1 MTLELKKFDM
11 RNITFKPDENKGP
24 VIVMIGRRDTGKSYL
39 VRDLLYHHQDIPV
52 GTVISGTEAGNGFYA
67 QHVPKLFIHEE
78 YSSIL
83 IENILRRQK
92 AVLKQ
97 MKKEE
102 AAYGRSRVD
111 PRTFAILDDCLYD
124 QSWTRDK
131 LMRLLFMNG
140 RHWKVMLIITMQYP
154 LGIPP
159 NLRTNIDYVFLLR
172 EPYMTN
178 RKRIW
183 ENYAS
188 MFPTLESFSAV
199 MDQTTENY
207 ECLVI
212 NNNAKSNKLNDQIF
226 WYKAES
232 RPDFRLGSKEFWELS
247 KGINSDD
254 EDDAYD
260 PNKSHK
266 KSKGQQINVKK
277 TKW

>member
-24 VIVMIGRRDTGKSYL
+24 VIVLIGRRDTGKSFL
-39 VRDLLYHHQDIPV
+39 VRDLLFYHQDIPI
-52 GTVISGTEAGNGFYA
+52 GTVISGTEAGNGFYGE
-67 QHVPKLFIHEE
+67 HVPKLFIHEE
-78 YSSIL
+78 YNSIL

-97 MKKEE
+97 VKKET
-102 AAYGRSRVD
+102 AAYGKSQID
-111 PRTFAILDDCLYD
+111 PRAFAILDDCLYD

-140 RHWKVMLIITMQYP
+140 RHWKIMLIITMQYP

-212 NNNAKSNKLNDQIF
+212 NNNSKSNKLNDQIF
-226 WYKAES
+226 WYKAQDH
-232 RPDFRLGSKEFWELS
+232 PKFRLGSKEFWELS
-247 KGINSDD
+247 KGIGSDD
-254 EDDAYD
+254 EDEAYD
-260 PNKSHK
+260 PSKSKKKSAGQQISVK
-266 KSKGQQINVKK
+266 KSK
-277 TKW
+277 W

>member
-11 RNITFKPDENKGP
+11 RHITFKPDENKGP
-24 VIVMIGRRDTGKSYL
+24 VIVLIGRRDTGKSFL
-39 VRDLLYHHQDIPV
+39 VRDLLYYHQDIPI
-52 GTVISGTEAGNGFYA
+52 GTVISGTEAGNGFYG

-78 YSSIL
+78 YSSVL

-97 MKKEE
+97 VKKETDT
-102 AAYGRSRVD
+102 YGKSKID
-111 PRTFAILDDCLYD
+111 PRAFAILDDCLYD

-140 RHWKVMLIITMQYP
+140 RHWKIMLIITMQYP

-159 NLRTNIDYVFLLR
+159 NLRTNIDYVFILR

-226 WYKAES
+226 WYKAENH
-232 RPDFRLGSKEFWELS
+232 PDFKLGSKEFWELS
-247 KGINSDD
+247 KGLGSDD
-254 EDDAYD
+254 EDEAYD
-260 PNKSHK
+260 PSKSKK
-266 KSKGQQINVKK
+266 KSAGQQINVKK
-277 TKW
+277 SKW

>member
-11 RNITFKPDENKGP
+11 RHITFKPDENKGP
-24 VIVMIGRRDTGKSYL
+24 VVVLIGRRDTGKSFL
-39 VRDLLYHHQDIPV
+39 VRDLLYYHQDIPI
-52 GTVISGTEAGNGFYA
+52 GTVISGTEAGNGFYGK
-67 QHVPKLFIHEE
+67 HVPKLFIHEE
-78 YSSIL
+78 YKSVL

-92 AVLKQ
+92 AVLRQ
-97 MKKEE
+97 VKKEVDT
-102 AAYGRSRVD
+102 YGKTKID
-111 PRTFAILDDCLYD
+111 PRAFAILDDCLYD

-140 RHWKVMLIITMQYP
+140 RHWKIMLIITMQYP

-159 NLRTNIDYVFLLR
+159 NLRTNIDYVFILR

-212 NNNAKSNKLNDQIF
+212 DNNAKSNKLNDQIF
-226 WYKAES
+226 WYKAENH
-232 RPDFRLGSKEFWELS
+232 PDFKLGSKEFWDLS
-247 KGINSDD
+247 KGIGSDD
-254 EDDAYD
+254 EDEAYD
-260 PNKSHK
+260 PNKSKKKSVGQQISVK
-266 KSKGQQINVKK
+266 KSK
-277 TKW
+277 W